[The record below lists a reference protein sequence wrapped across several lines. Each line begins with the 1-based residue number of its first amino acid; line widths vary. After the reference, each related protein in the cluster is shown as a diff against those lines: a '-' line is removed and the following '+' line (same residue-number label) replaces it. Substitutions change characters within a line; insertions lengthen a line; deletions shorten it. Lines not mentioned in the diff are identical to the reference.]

1 MKILVLKFGGTS
13 IGSIKKIKKVA
24 EIITEY
30 KKKNYKVIVISSAMS
45 GVTNELI
52 KKSFEISDNFSDS
65 EHDVLVSSGE
75 QVACSLIAGRLIH
88 KGYKSRS
95 WLAWQVPIITKGSYK
110 NSRINQININ
120 KIIKFIKE
128 GGIPIITGFQGVNNE
143 NRITTIGRG
152 GSDASAIMIAKFF
165 KAERCIIYTDVE
177 GVYTTD
183 PNKLN
188 KAKKIRVISYEE
200 MLEMASLGAKVMQ
213 PVSIQDAR
221 LNRIDI
227 EVKSSFI
234 KKPGTLITKRSNIIN
249 NKIVTGITSTRND
262 SKVSLI
268 GVRDEPGV
276 AASIFKPLSKNSIN
290 VDMVVQNISANG
302 KETDLTF
309 TIKTEDLN
317 KTKKIIESNKG
328 IKFRKLLLKK
338 DVSKISVIGVGMVT
352 TPGVTFRM
360 FQTLADKKIN
370 IQVISTSEIKISV
383 LIDKRNTK
391 KALIALHKEF
401 KLDTKK

>member
-1 MKILVLKFGGTS
+1 MKIVVLKFGGTS
-13 IGSIKKIKKVA
+13 VGTIKKIKKVA
-24 EIITEY
+24 EIIANY
-30 KKKNYKVIVISSAMS
+30 KKKKYGVIVVSSAMS

-52 KKSFEISDNFSDS
+52 KKSSQISSNFSDS

-75 QVACSLIAGRLIH
+75 QIACSLIAGRLVH
-88 KGYKSRS
+88 KKFKSRS
-95 WLAWQVPIITKGSYK
+95 WTSWQVPIITVGSYK
-110 NSRINQININ
+110 NARINQIYKNR
-120 KIIKFIKE
+120 IIKYLKD
-128 GGIPIITGFQGVNNE
+128 GGIPIITGFQGINNE

-152 GSDASAIMIAKFF
+152 GSDASAIMLAKFF
-165 KAERCIIYTDVE
+165 KAEKCIIFTDVE

-183 PNKLN
+183 PNKLK
-188 KAKKIRVISYEE
+188 KAKKIKVISYEE

-221 LNRIDI
+221 LNRINI
-227 EVKSSFI
+227 EVKSSF
-234 KKPGTLITKRSNIIN
+234 KKKSGTLITKKSNLIN
-249 NKIVTGITSTRND
+249 YKIVTGISSTQND

-268 GVRDEPGV
+268 GVKDKPGV
-276 AASIFKPLSKNSIN
+276 AASIFKPLSKNFIN

-317 KTKKIIESNKG
+317 KTKKIIEENRSINY
-328 IKFRKLLLKK
+328 RKLIFEKG
-338 DVSKISVIGVGMVT
+338 VSKISIIGVGMIT

-360 FQTLADKKIN
+360 FQTLADKRIN
-370 IQVISTSEIKISV
+370 IKVISTSEIKISV
-383 LIDKRNTK
+383 LIDKKNTQ

-401 KLDTKK
+401 KLDQLK

>member
-1 MKILVLKFGGTS
+1 
-13 IGSIKKIKKVA
+13 
-24 EIITEY
+24 
-30 KKKNYKVIVISSAMS
+30 MS

-52 KKSFEISDNFSDS
+52 KKSSEISNNFPIS
-65 EHDVLVSSGE
+65 EYDVLVSTGE
-75 QVACSLIAGRLIH
+75 QMACSLIAGRLIH

-95 WLAWQVPIITKGSYK
+95 WLAWQIPILTVGAHT
-110 NSRINQININ
+110 NSRINQINKI
-120 KIIKFIKE
+120 KIIKYLRE
-128 GGIPIITGFQGVNNE
+128 GGIPIITGFQGVNND

-152 GSDASAIMIAKFF
+152 GSDASAIMLAKFF
-165 KAERCIIYTDVE
+165 RAKRCIIYTDVE

-183 PNKLN
+183 PNKLK
-188 KAKKIRVISYEE
+188 KAKKIKVISYEE

-227 EVKSSFI
+227 EVKSSF
-234 KKPGTLITKRSNIIN
+234 KNKSGTLITKRSNIIN
-249 NKIVTGITSTRND
+249 NKIVTGISSTQND

-268 GVRDEPGV
+268 GVKDKPGV
-276 AASIFKPLSKNSIN
+276 AAAIFKPLSKNLVN

-317 KTKKIIESNKG
+317 KTKKIIQSNRS
-328 IKFRKLLLKK
+328 IKFRKLILKK
-338 DVSKISVIGVGMVT
+338 DVSKISVIGVGMIT

-383 LIDKRNTK
+383 LIDKKNTK

-401 KLDTKK
+401 KLDN

>member
-1 MKILVLKFGGTS
+1 MKLVVLKFGGTS
-13 IGSIKKIKKVA
+13 VGTIDRIKNVA
-24 EIITEY
+24 NIISNY
-30 KKKNYKVIVISSAMS
+30 LKKKYKVIVVSSAMS

-52 KKSFEISDNFSDS
+52 NKSKKISDSFSD
-65 EHDVLVSSGE
+65 EEYDVLVSSGE

-95 WLAWQVPIITKGSYK
+95 WMSWQVPIITKGPHK
-110 NSRINQININ
+110 NSRINQINKSIML
-120 KIIKFIKE
+120 KYLRE
-128 GGIPIITGFQGVNNE
+128 GGTPIITGFQGISDE

-165 KAERCIIYTDVE
+165 KAQRCIIYTDVE
-177 GVYTTD
+177 GVFTSD

-188 KAKKIRVISYEE
+188 KAKKIREISYEE

-234 KKPGTLITKRSNIIN
+234 NKTGTLITKRSNIIN
-249 NKIVTGITSTRND
+249 NKIVTGISSTQND
-262 SKVSLI
+262 SKVTLI
-268 GVRDEPGV
+268 GVKDKPGV

-309 TIKTEDLN
+309 TIKSEDLS
-317 KTKKIIESNKG
+317 KTKKIIQSNRS
-328 IKFRKLLLKK
+328 IKFRKLILRKN
-338 DVSKISVIGVGMVT
+338 VSKISVIGVGMIT

-360 FQTLADKKIN
+360 FQTLANKKIN

-383 LIDKRNTK
+383 LIDKKNTK

-401 KLDTKK
+401 KLDNKK

>member
-1 MKILVLKFGGTS
+1 MKIVVLKFGGTS
-13 IGSIKKIKKVA
+13 VGTIKKIKKVA
-24 EIITEY
+24 EIIISH
-30 KKKNYKVIVISSAMS
+30 KKKKYNVIVVSSAMS

-52 KKSFEISDNFSDS
+52 KKSLEISTNFS
-65 EHDVLVSSGE
+65 EPEYDVLVSSGE
-75 QVACSLIAGRLIH
+75 QMSCSLIAGRLID

-95 WLAWQVPIITKGSYK
+95 WLSWQIPIITDGAHK
-110 NSRINQININ
+110 NSRISKVNKN
-120 KIIKFIKE
+120 KILKYLKE
-128 GGIPIITGFQGVNNE
+128 GGIPIITGFQGIDKN

-165 KAERCIIYTDVE
+165 KAEKCIIYTDVE
-177 GVYTTD
+177 GIYTTD
-183 PNKLN
+183 PNKLI
-188 KAKKIRVISYEE
+188 KAKKIKLISYEE

-227 EVKSSFI
+227 EVKSSFV
-234 KKPGTLITKRSNIIN
+234 KTSGTLITKRSNIIN
-249 NKIVTGITSTRND
+249 NKIVTGISTTQND

-268 GVRDEPGV
+268 GVKDKPGV

-317 KTKKIIESNKG
+317 KTKKILKENSN
-328 IKFRKLLLKK
+328 INFRKLLLKK
-338 DVSKISVIGVGMVT
+338 DVSKVSIIGVGMIT

-360 FQTLADKKIN
+360 FQALANKKIN

-383 LIDKRNTK
+383 LIDNKDTK

-401 KLDTKK
+401 KLDGSK

>member
-1 MKILVLKFGGTS
+1 MKIVVLKFGGTS
-13 IGSIKKIKKVA
+13 VGTVKKIKKVA
-24 EIITEY
+24 EIILSY
-30 KKKNYKVIVISSAMS
+30 KKKKYNVIVVSSAMS

-52 KKSFEISDNFSDS
+52 KKSLEISTNFSES
-65 EHDVLVSSGE
+65 EYDVLVSSGE
-75 QVACSLIAGRLIH
+75 QMSCSLIAGRLID
-88 KGYKSRS
+88 KGCKSRS
-95 WLAWQVPIITKGSYK
+95 WLSWQIPIITNGDHK
-110 NSRINQININ
+110 NSRINKVNRN
-120 KIIKFIKE
+120 KILKYLKE
-128 GGIPIITGFQGVNNE
+128 GGIPIITGFQGINNDD
-143 NRITTIGRG
+143 RITTIGRG

-165 KAERCIIYTDVE
+165 KAEKCIIYTDVE
-177 GVYTTD
+177 GIYTTD
-183 PNKLN
+183 PNKLL
-188 KAKKIRVISYEE
+188 KAKKIKVISYEE

-227 EVKSSFI
+227 EVRSSFV
-234 KKPGTLITKRSNIIN
+234 KTSGTVITKRSNIIN
-249 NKIVTGITSTRND
+249 NKIVTGISTTQND

-268 GVRDEPGV
+268 GVKDKPGV

-317 KTKKIIESNKG
+317 KTKKILKENSN
-328 IKFRKLLLKK
+328 ITFRKLLLKK
-338 DVSKISVIGVGMVT
+338 DVSKISIIGVGMIT

-360 FQTLADKKIN
+360 FQALADKKIN

-383 LIDKRNTK
+383 LIDNKNTK

-401 KLDTKK
+401 KLDGSK

>member
-1 MKILVLKFGGTS
+1 MKIVVLKFGGTS
-13 IGSIKKIKKVA
+13 VGTIEKIKKVA
-24 EIITEY
+24 QIIGSY
-30 KKKNYKVIVISSAMS
+30 RKKKYKTIVVSSAMS

-52 KKSFEISDNFSDS
+52 RKSYAISKNFSDS
-65 EHDVLVSSGE
+65 EYDTLLSTGE

-88 KGYKSRS
+88 NGFKSRS
-95 WLAWQVPIITKGSYK
+95 WLAWQLPILTSGNYK
-110 NSRINQININ
+110 NSRIYHVNKN
-120 KIIKFIKE
+120 KILNYIHK
-128 GGIPIITGFQGVNNE
+128 GGIPIITGFQGINQNQ
-143 NRITTIGRG
+143 RITTIGRG

-165 KAERCIIYTDVE
+165 KAHRCIIYTDVE

-188 KAKKIRVISYEE
+188 KAKKIKIISYEE

-221 LNRIDI
+221 LNRINV
-227 EVKSSFI
+227 EVKSSF
-234 KKPGTLITKRSNIIN
+234 KKSSGTLITKRTNIIS
-249 NKIVTGITSTRND
+249 NKIITGISSTQND

-268 GVRDEPGV
+268 GVRDKPGV

-309 TIKTEDLN
+309 TIKTEDLK
-317 KTKKIIESNKG
+317 KTKKIIENNKN
-328 IKFRKLLLKK
+328 IKFRKLFLKK
-338 DVSKISVIGVGMVT
+338 DVAKISIIGVGMVT

-360 FQTLADKKIN
+360 FQTLANKKIN

-383 LIDKRNTK
+383 LIDKKDTK

-401 KLDTKK
+401 KLDN

>member
-13 IGSIKKIKKVA
+13 VGTIKKIKKVA
-24 EIITEY
+24 EIIANY
-30 KKKNYKVIVISSAMS
+30 KKKNYKVIVVSSAMS

-52 KKSFEISDNFSDS
+52 KKSLNISDNFSDS

-75 QVACSLIAGRLIH
+75 QVACALIAGRLIH
-88 KGYKSRS
+88 KGFKSRS
-95 WLAWQVPIITKGSYK
+95 WLSWQVPIITVGTHK
-110 NSRINQININ
+110 NSRINQINKN
-120 KIIKFIKE
+120 KLVKYLKE
-128 GGIPIITGFQGVNNE
+128 GGIPIITGFQGINNE

-177 GVYTTD
+177 GVYSTD
-183 PNKLN
+183 PNKLK
-188 KAKKIRVISYEE
+188 KAKKIKIISYEE

-221 LNRIDI
+221 LNRIDV
-227 EVKSSFI
+227 EVKSSF
-234 KKPGTLITKRSNIIN
+234 KKKSGTLITKRSNIIN
-249 NKIVTGITSTRND
+249 NKIVTGISSTQND

-268 GVRDEPGV
+268 GVKDKPGV
-276 AASIFKPLSKNSIN
+276 AASIFKPLSKNLIN

-317 KTKKIIESNKG
+317 KTKKIIQENKN
-328 IKFRKLLLKK
+328 INYRKLIFEKG
-338 DVSKISVIGVGMVT
+338 VSKISIIGVGMIT

-360 FQTLADKKIN
+360 FQTLANKKIN
-370 IQVISTSEIKISV
+370 IKVISTSEIKISV
-383 LIDKRNTK
+383 LIDKKNTK

-401 KLDTKK
+401 RLDNKK